1 MFLETINNLSDLLTI
16 NRTIIPNIITFIV
29 VVALIYLSFKG
40 ELGVAITIVLYTVSM
55 SILELL
61 GISSVFNIVTLAG
74 SLINN
79 IFLAV
84 V

>member
-40 ELGVAITIVLYTVSM
+40 ELGVAITIMLYTVSM